1 MEGVWSQYE
10 RMESELSVIRS
21 HLQHVCNFGGLQ
33 VRQLHLLNTCTA
45 SHLTAASKVLSFPPC
60 VVLPGALSGPEG
72 AVDDGGHLV
81 RVED

>member
-1 MEGVWSQYE
+1 MWSQYE

-33 VRQLHLLNTCTA
+33 VRQLHLLNTCAA
-45 SHLTAASKVLSFPPC
+45 SHLTAASKASLPPC
-60 VVLPGALSGPEG
+60 VVTPGARSGPEG
-72 AVDDGGHLV
+72 AVDDGGHPV